1 MGRPIKSKFFGNTNT
16 GATRRSDNHIGG
28 EGVDGINLTNAGTY
42 TSGLPTVTFAAP
54 EIPTGVRAT
63 GDVHANALSAVATAA
78 GTGYNLGDV
87 LSENIVAGNDG
98 RYATWTVTGLTVRGI
113 TLKNGGT
120 ANDVGDVFA
129 FNNPNWPTA
138 MRVRVTASNSGV
150 ATAVELVDGGVLTTG
165 ALPAATDAGG
175 FTRVQTAAGQDYN
188 GQNLQVNITAWGVA
202 TVAVADQGNY
212 TAITG
217 GAKATTAAPAGGSG
231 ATLTITYGLSG
242 IEITEPGSGY
252 RSAPAIT
259 VSTGGGSFTAD
270 LTGSQQNAL
279 DFVAWITGGSS
290 AKIGDIINQVTTTA
304 YRVRTADGIGKAKLV
319 ADTPAEGEMNLIATD
334 SWGSTYYVIRIQ
346 EHLVR
351 VVQKDDADGFQFQS
365 GSQVVWTFDA
375 PVEGY
380 SVSVA
385 NK

>member
-1 MGRPIKSKFFGNTNT
+1 MGRPIKSKFFGNTNSGT
-16 GATRRSDNHIGG
+16 TSSADNKIGG
-28 EGVDGINLTNAGTY
+28 EGVSGINITSAGTY

-54 EIPTGVRAT
+54 EIPTGIRAT
-63 GDVHANALSAVATAA
+63 GTVHAHAISAVATAA
-78 GTGYNLGDV
+78 GTGYHLNDTLAV
-87 LSENIVAGNDG
+87 NVVAGNEG
-98 RYATWTVTGLTVRGI
+98 RYSTWTVTGLKVVGI

-150 ATAVELVDGGVLTTG
+150 ATAVELVDGGILTTG

-217 GAKATTAAPAGGSG
+217 GAKATTATPAGGTG
-231 ATLTITYGLSG
+231 ATLTITYELSG
-242 IEITEPGSGY
+242 VEMTNSGSGY
-252 RSAPAIT
+252 RSAPAVT
-259 VSTGGGSFTAD
+259 VSTGTGTVTA
-270 LTGSQQNAL
+270 TVTSSQQNAL
-279 DFVAWITGGSS
+279 DFTAWIKGGSS
-290 AKIGDIINQVTTTA
+290 AKVGDIINQVANTA
-304 YRVRTADGIGKAKLV
+304 YRVRTADGIGRAQLV
-319 ADTPAEGEMNLIATD
+319 ADTPAEGQMTLIASD
-334 SWGSTYYVIRIQ
+334 SSGATYYVTCLNERTAR
-346 EHLVR
+346 LVR
-351 VVQKDDADGFQFQS
+351 KT
-365 GSQVVWTFDA
+365 GSSPEFATGTYVPWTFGSA
-375 PVEGY
+375 VEDY